1 MHPFLNRKQGATDIF
16 LIRHA
21 DALPE
26 PNEVVPG
33 GSYDFQPISGRGRQQ
48 SEALAERWG
57 ALKFDT
63 IYSSPLSRTIETAT
77 PLATKQGLEIIQLDD
92 IREIFLGPD
101 HVMLTQDMSAEETA
115 QALRT
120 RNEKIVMLAATAGS
134 WDAVPAAEP
143 SALFRQRIVRGVDG
157 IAQRHPGERV
167 AVFSHGGAINIYV
180 AEVLGMN
187 RDFFFPCANTSV
199 TVIRVDGQTQPHK
212 RVLITLNEVSHLRD
226 AGLLQE

>member
-1 MHPFLNRKQGATDIF
+1 MHPFLNRKQGATEIF
-16 LIRHA
+16 LVRHA

-26 PNEVVPG
+26 ANEVVPG
-33 GSYDFQPISGRGRQQ
+33 GSYDFQPLSAKGRQQ

-57 ALKFDT
+57 SLKFDT
-63 IYSSPLSRTIETAT
+63 VYSSPLRRTIETAT
-77 PLATKQGLEIIQLDD
+77 PLAQKQGLEITQLED

-101 HVMLTQDMSAEETA
+101 HVMLTQDMTAEETA
-115 QALRT
+115 QALRS
-120 RNEKIVMLAATAGS
+120 RNEKIVMLAASSGS

-157 IAQRHPGERV
+157 IAYRHPGERV
-167 AVFSHGGAINIYV
+167 AVFSHGGAINIYI
-180 AEVLGMN
+180 AEVLGIS
-187 RDFFFPCANTSV
+187 RDFFFPCANTSITIV
-199 TVIRVDGQTQPHK
+199 RIDGQNQPHK